1 MEIFIGLIG
10 LFVGLFIQ
18 YFIMKAAI
26 NNSYLKEIK
35 DNLEEI
41 NKMMMKIEIEKLKK
55 KTSWNFIF
63 D

>member
-55 KTSWNFIF
+55 KIS
-63 D
+63 